1 MATPRQA
8 QLALTLA
15 PPPTLPAATSSSSEQ
30 TPAASKQPL
39 WLCIYFPHLSLEVI
53 AQKPDAQPV
62 QNLQKPL
69 AVTEEVRGHPHILTA
84 SRAARQAGVVAG
96 LSSTAALAL
105 CPELTL
111 CPRQMSAEQ
120 QVLDQLAQWSYQ
132 FTPRLSLEFPQA
144 LLLEVKSSLL
154 LFGGLNNLTQRI
166 REGCQQ
172 QGYRP
177 CLTVTPS
184 PRASWLLARAGT
196 NIQINQVDALRST
209 LGQLPLANLDLA
221 PRTLQRL
228 HKTGLNNLRDLWRL
242 PRADLGRRY
251 GLELLKTLDQ
261 ISADQSHL
269 LATFEQPLIFSAEQ
283 DLPIAMESWSQFWPA
298 IQHLLKTLIDFLQRR
313 NVATA
318 HFELSFFHANDVR
331 SELFIGLRKP
341 SQNLDHL
348 CLLVR
353 ERLDHYSLPAS
364 VIAVKLTTESIR
376 PYQAEERHLFQPHN
390 HHQNDESWQNLLDQL
405 QARLGPDSIQTLRL
419 NDDHRPE
426 CSQSSALYGTT
437 EPKVKKPAQSSKQLS
452 PQSSEHPFVH
462 PTNPR
467 PYWLLPQPKP
477 LRITDYQIQPQGER
491 IESGWWDQH
500 PIRRDYHIA
509 TDHHGS
515 CCWVFRDLQQ
525 PERWYLHGLFG

>member
-15 PPPTLPAATSSSSEQ
+15 PPPSAKPA
-30 TPAASKQPL
+30 PAVPEPTAAVSAQQL

-53 AQKPDAQPV
+53 AQDSGFQSITS
-62 QNLQKPL
+62 LQQPL
-69 AVTEEVRGHPHILTA
+69 AVTEEIKGRPHVLAA
-84 SRAARQAGVVAG
+84 SRHALEAGVVAG
-96 LSSTAALAL
+96 LNTAAALAL

-111 CPRQMSAEQ
+111 CPRQVAVEQ
-120 QVLDQLAQWSYQ
+120 QVLEQLAQWSYQ
-132 FTPRLSLEFPQA
+132 FTPRLSTEFPQA

-154 LFGGLNNLTQRI
+154 LFGGLNNLSQRI

-177 CLTVTPS
+177 SLTVTPS
-184 PRASWLLARAGT
+184 PQASWLLARAGA
-196 NIQINQVDALRST
+196 NIRIHQTDALRST
-209 LGQLPLANLDLA
+209 LGQLPLDNLDLA

-261 ISADQSHL
+261 ISAEQTQL
-269 LATFEQPLIFSAEQ
+269 LTTFELPLSFNAEQ
-283 DLPIAMESWSQFWPA
+283 ELPIAMESWSQFWPA
-298 IQHLLKTLIDFLQRR
+298 IQHLLQTLIDFLHRR
-313 NVATA
+313 NAATA
-318 HFELSFFHANDVR
+318 GFELSFFHANNAR
-331 SELFIGLRKP
+331 AELLIGLRKP

-353 ERLDHYSLPAS
+353 ERLNHYCLPAS
-364 VIAVKLTTESIR
+364 VIAVKLCTDSIQ
-376 PYQAEERHLFQPHN
+376 PYQAEERDLFQPHSS
-390 HHQNDESWQNLLDQL
+390 HQNDESWQNLLDQL

-419 NDDHRPE
+419 TDDYRPE
-426 CSQSSALYGTT
+426 CSQHYAPYGTAKSKT
-437 EPKVKKPAQSSKQLS
+437 KASVQTSSL
-452 PQSSEHPFVH
+452 P
-462 PTNPR
+462 PTQTINPR
-467 PYWLLPQPKP
+467 PSWLLSTPKP
-477 LRITDYQIQPQGER
+477 LKTADYEIKPQGER

-509 TDHHGS
+509 TDRNGS
-515 CCWVFRDLQQ
+515 RCWVFQELQQ
-525 PERWYLHGLFG
+525 PDRWYLHGLFG